1 MSSRHRPLHTCAVSF
16 LAIVHSAYT
25 KAQEFNGPIGST
37 TRRVDKLATFASP
50 LVYAMQYQWLIILSF
65 TDDQILAVENM
76 IEKIFP
82 PSNYVFNKIDYLV
95 QITETLPEKF
105 DDALDKIPK
114 IAHQFRF
121 DCVLVQAISLLNF
134 VITKLTHWGSENTHE
149 KEIIVDINCDWHN
162 NEQDFVDEAQKPEE
176 SQANVDSDNKES
188 FPLVSETPQAE
199 TETVGKTD
207 DSGVTKGTYK
217 EVLEK
222 GTKENMENKAEE
234 ENIEKIE
241 KNEKTNVDKEEAEK
255 GVEKIEDES
264 DQIIQN
270 DNPILELFE
279 SGWLG

>member
-50 LVYAMQYQWLIILSF
+50 LVYAMQYQ
-65 TDDQILAVENM
+65 
-76 IEKIFP
+76 
-82 PSNYVFNKIDYLV
+82 
-95 QITETLPEKF
+95 
-105 DDALDKIPK
+105 
-114 IAHQFRF
+114 
-121 DCVLVQAISLLNF
+121 C
-134 VITKLTHWGSENTHE
+134 KLTHWGSENTHE

-176 SQANVDSDNKES
+176 SQANVDSDNKGS